1 MNIFQKT
8 RGTKMKRSFKFA
20 LITMTILPFLGSCGK
35 SSSGDGRLSDEERAR
50 RDEVLD
56 ETSIDGLYQAK
67 FTTLNPHVNG
77 TIPGSLTFLR
87 EKDRLLTF
95 VRLFAGGPRAW
106 HPQGVY
112 LGKRCPNIGDDKN
125 GDGYI
130 DIVEAMAVVGK
141 MIIPLDANINSQASG
156 KNFYP
161 MADLSGYY
169 HYERV
174 ASFSRLFDDLKDKD
188 RDPDDHITKL
198 DPNEKFS
205 FERRVFMVQGVVQEI
220 ELPET
225 VAGLGKRKPY
235 QTLPI
240 TCGIIQKVTGT
251 PGVPD
256 DGEIPG
262 PVAEVIEGQDQP
274 APAEEDTTA
283 GSSGG
288 TVAGTGTGTND
299 NEDGEVGDDQGSRG
313 GSTSGRSTT
322 GGTTSGGSTTGG
334 STSGGSTTGGF
345 IGGFIGGSSG
355 GQTGGTSGGE
365 SSGGSTGGST
375 SGGFIGGFI
384 GGSSGGSEGDTDSS
398 LNQ

>member
-1 MNIFQKT
+1 
-8 RGTKMKRSFKFA
+8 MKGYLKYA
-20 LITMTILPFLGSCGK
+20 IMVLIILPFLASCGK
-35 SSSGDGRLSDEERAR
+35 STSGDGLLSDEERAR
-50 RDEVLD
+50 RDEILD
-56 ETSIDGLYQAK
+56 ESSIDGIYQAK
-67 FTTLNPHVNG
+67 FITLNPHVNG
-77 TIPGSLTFLR
+77 TIPGSLTFSR

-95 VRLFAGGPRAW
+95 VRLFAGGPRVW

-112 LGKRCPNIGDDKN
+112 LGKRCPNLGDDKN

-130 DIVEAMAVVGK
+130 DIIEAMAVVGK

-174 ASFSRLFDDLKDKD
+174 ASFRRLFDDLRDKDK
-188 RDPDDHITKL
+188 DPDDHIAKL
-198 DPNEKFS
+198 NPNEKFS
-205 FERRVFMVQGVVQEI
+205 FERRVFMVQGVVQET

-240 TCGIIQKVTGT
+240 SCGIIQKVSGS

-256 DGEIPG
+256 NGEIPG

-288 TVAGTGTGTND
+288 TVAGRGTGTND
-299 NEDGEVGDDQGSRG
+299 NEDGEVGDDRGSRD
-313 GSTSGRSTT
+313 GSTPGRATT
-322 GGTTSGGSTTGG
+322 GS
-334 STSGGSTTGGF
+334 STSGGAST
-345 IGGFIGGSSG
+345 GGFIGGSSG
-355 GQTGGTSGGE
+355 GRTGGTSGGE
-365 SSGGSTGGST
+365 TTEGSTGGST
-375 SGGFIGGFI
+375 TGGLVGGFI
-384 GGSSGGSEGDTDSS
+384 GGSSGGSEGDAGPSS
-398 LNQ
+398 L